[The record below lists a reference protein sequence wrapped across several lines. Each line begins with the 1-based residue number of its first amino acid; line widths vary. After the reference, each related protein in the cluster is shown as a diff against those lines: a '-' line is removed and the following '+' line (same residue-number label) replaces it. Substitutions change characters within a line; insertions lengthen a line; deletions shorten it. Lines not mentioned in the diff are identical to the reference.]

1 MPNQSRESK
10 STVRSSVN
18 KLESYKS
25 ENNKP
30 LTQALSNWAALFS
43 IQACISVAAGAFG
56 AHALSSILDANALGW
71 WHTGSQYLM
80 YHSLAGL
87 IVVVL
92 SSYLPSCKSILA
104 LFFIGN
110 TVFSGSLYVMAL
122 TGYTLLGAVTPI
134 GGLCYLVAWGCLAWR
149 LWRSTTP
156 KATSD

>member
-18 KLESYKS
+18 KLESDKS
-25 ENNKP
+25 ETHKP
-30 LTQALSNWAALFS
+30 LTRALSKWAAVFAV
-43 IQACISVAAGAFG
+43 QAGISVAAGAFG
-56 AHALSSILDANALGW
+56 AHALNDILDTNALGW

-80 YHSLAGL
+80 YHALAGL
-87 IVVVL
+87 IVVAL

-110 TVFSGSLYVMAL
+110 ILFSGSLYAMAL

-134 GGLCYLVAWGCLAWR
+134 GGLCYLVAWSCLAWR
-149 LWRSTTP
+149 LWRLTTF
-156 KATSD
+156 KV